1 LLAVQ
6 VGVKEAVNR
15 ALLSVTSLE
24 QKEED
29 PVEHQVEKLVEAIQQ
44 LQWRIIDLEL

>member
-1 LLAVQ
+1 

-24 QKEED
+24 EKEED

-44 LQWRIIDLEL
+44 LQWRIVDLEL